1 MTIRWLADW
10 CPDIVGRVVVVGRAV
25 RFIDQFLLLLSAGV
39 MDKTKVDLLLLLLLL
54 LLGNCLL
61 SRRTERTAA
70 RPSTQKER
78 ECKRDVAEVAEEK

>member
-1 MTIRWLADW
+1 MTIRWMADW

-39 MDKTKVDLLLLLLLL
+39 MDKTKVDLLLLLLQC
-54 LLGNCLL
+54 NCLL